1 MPAALRR
8 GMDMVETTLLVV
20 LLSTMVGVATYQILA
35 RNLFGGGLVWGSEL
49 VHVAMLWATMIGA
62 VSAARHN
69 RHIRIDL
76 VARFGGE
83 QLQRVAARLTAV
95 FAAVLCGAL
104 GWYAID
110 VIRWDFI
117 DGTPGVGAVPA
128 WICEAI
134 IPIAAAIMAVSYVL
148 RAIWPEVDT
157 PKEAPGT
164 DGTAPTAESGN
175 SSPEHTPP
183 GPDAGVRQI
192 ASRRRERPA
201 GSAGV
206 SPACGPEARVP
217 SAGLSP
223 NPRPAAHLPDA
234 PPTPREQEP

>member
-20 LLSTMVGVATYQILA
+20 LLTAMVGVASYQILA

-134 IPIAAAIMAVSYVL
+134 IPIAAAIMAASYVL
-148 RAIWPEVDT
+148 RAIWPEVDP
-157 PKEAPGT
+157 PKEATGAGAGATVPIEASEKAS
-164 DGTAPTAESGN
+164 DAAAPDESGN
-175 SSPEHTPP
+175 SSPENAPP
-183 GPDAGVRQI
+183 
-192 ASRRRERPA
+192 EPA
-201 GSAGV
+201 
-206 SPACGPEARVP
+206 
-217 SAGLSP
+217 
-223 NPRPAAHLPDA
+223 A
-234 PPTPREQEP
+234 PPTPSGQEP

>member
-20 LLSTMVGVATYQILA
+20 LLTAMVGVATYQILA
-35 RNLFGGGLVWGSEL
+35 RNLFGGGLPWGSEL
-49 VHVAMLWATMIGA
+49 VHVAMLWATMVGA

-134 IPIAAAIMAVSYVL
+134 IPIAAAIMAVSYAL
-148 RAIWPEVDT
+148 RAIWPEVD
-157 PKEAPGT
+157 
-164 DGTAPTAESGN
+164 
-175 SSPEHTPP
+175 PP
-183 GPDAGVRQI
+183 NDAPDAGATAATTDAI
-192 ASRRRERPA
+192 EASETASDATTPDELGNSGTENA
-201 GSAGV
+201 LPESA
-206 SPACGPEARVP
+206 
-217 SAGLSP
+217 
-223 NPRPAAHLPDA
+223 A
-234 PPTPREQEP
+234 PPTPPGQEP

>member
-8 GMDMVETTLLVV
+8 GMDLAETTLLVV
-20 LLSTMVGVATYQILA
+20 LLTAMAGVATYQILA
-35 RNLFGGGLVWGSEL
+35 RNLFGGGIVWGSEL

-62 VSAARHN
+62 VSAARTN

-110 VIRWDFI
+110 VIRIDFT

-134 IPIAAAIMAVSYVL
+134 IPIAAAIMAVSYAL
-148 RAIWPEVDT
+148 RAIWPELEPPAEASRAGATAATTVPIEASDT
-157 PKEAPGT
+157 ASGAAGP
-164 DGTAPTAESGN
+164 DESGN
-175 SSPEHTPP
+175 SSPERAPP
-183 GPDAGVRQI
+183 
-192 ASRRRERPA
+192 E
-201 GSAGV
+201 
-206 SPACGPEARVP
+206 
-217 SAGLSP
+217 
-223 NPRPAAHLPDA
+223 PAAPS
-234 PPTPREQEP
+234 TPSGQEP